1 MDVELPLSLDLKVLT
16 TEYEYYTAADYMT
29 DVGALLALILF
40 FILCLFGLLG
50 FVFVLLFTSQLKQAI
65 GRKYKEAEYMH
76 HIQKHLVKFRKIHQ
90 ALCSATDDEEYKA
103 VVQELEVFL
112 DADYEAMTFVE
123 IEKLHR

>member
-1 MDVELPLSLDLKVLT
+1 MLLEARSSSDSMNVELPLSLDLKVLT

-103 VVQELEVFL
+103 VV
-112 DADYEAMTFVE
+112 
-123 IEKLHR
+123 